1 MKKYEYIFNA
11 NKKEVLEQLLKGT
24 NTCWFSFLIMGLNAR
39 VSFDKEYIRL
49 FYKKFYRDSF
59 RYVFAARL
67 TEKDSKTYLNGY
79 WRFSVFSIVFL
90 ILWYSAL
97 IVGAITPL
105 VKNTVGNLLVFY
117 SFLIIFALS
126 AFVICIASYYWG
138 KSNMKKIIEHIE
150 RAQAV
155 INSTEQDT

>member
-39 VSFDKEYIRL
+39 VAVNKEHISL
-49 FYKKFYRDSF
+49 FYKSFYRDSF

-67 TEKDSKTYLNGY
+67 TEKDNKTHLTGH
-79 WRFSVFSIVFL
+79 WRFSVYSIVFL

-97 IVGAITPL
+97 IVGAIMPL
-105 VKNTVGNLLVFY
+105 VKNTVGNMLVFY

-126 AFVICIASYYWG
+126 AFVLCVASYNWG

-155 INSTEQDT
+155 INTTEQDT